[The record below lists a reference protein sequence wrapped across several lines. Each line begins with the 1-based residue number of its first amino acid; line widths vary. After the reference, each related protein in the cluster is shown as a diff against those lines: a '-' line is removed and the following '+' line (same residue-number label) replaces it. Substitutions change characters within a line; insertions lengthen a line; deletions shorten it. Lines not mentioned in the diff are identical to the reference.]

1 MDRGG
6 EGRREESRE
15 EGWIEGER
23 EEGGSREEGWIEGER
38 GGGRRVERKNG

>member
-15 EGWIEGER
+15 EE
-23 EEGGSREEGWIEGER
+23 WIEGER
-38 GGGRRVERKNG
+38 GGGRGVERKG